1 MVSNMS
7 WVLVNSEPL
16 MEFEKPTLNKVV
28 DIGGLGVHKHENQT
42 MYGMGSYSEPKRA
55 HCSHLV
61 RQRAKSKFMPESM
74 KRAIMHVINSFPN
87 VTFIWKYEEPDDAIL
102 RGVDNLI
109 PSKWTPQSCLLA
121 DKRLKLFI
129 THGGAGSMMESAQQ
143 AKPLIVVPLFGD
155 QTRNAKLIEKFG
167 FGILL
172 EKGRLTDSNVL
183 REAIEQILTD
193 SKYQTAANRISRLL
207 SRRPFSPEEK
217 LVKTVELA
225 AEFGD
230 LPELKVAGRD
240 LGYVAYYNLDLL
252 FILAAIF
259 AAIISLM
266 IYVLLRISMRYFVTV
281 KVKVH

>member
-1 MVSNMS
+1 
-7 WVLVNSEPL
+7 
-16 MEFEKPTLNKVV
+16 
-28 DIGGLGVHKHENQT
+28 
-42 MYGMGSYSEPKRA
+42 Y
-55 HCSHLV
+55 
-61 RQRAKSKFMPESM
+61 
-74 KRAIMHVINSFPN
+74 PN
-87 VTFIWKYEEPDDAIL
+87 ITFIWKYEEPDDAIFN
-102 RGVDNLI
+102 GIDNLI

-121 DKRLKLFI
+121 DRRLTLFI
-129 THGGAGSMMESAQQ
+129 THGGAGSMMESAHH

-155 QTRNAKLIEKFG
+155 QTRNAKLIEKYG

-230 LPELKVAGRD
+230 LPELKVSGRN

-252 FILAAIF
+252 FIFVVIF
-259 AAIISLM
+259 AALLCPV
-266 IYVLLRISMRYFVTV
+266 IYVLLRIFRHYFVTV
-281 KVKVH
+281 KVKLN

>member
-1 MVSNMS
+1 
-7 WVLVNSEPL
+7 
-16 MEFEKPTLNKVV
+16 
-28 DIGGLGVHKHENQT
+28 
-42 MYGMGSYSEPKRA
+42 
-55 HCSHLV
+55 
-61 RQRAKSKFMPESM
+61 
-74 KRAIMHVINSFPN
+74 
-87 VTFIWKYEEPDDAIL
+87 
-102 RGVDNLI
+102 
-109 PSKWTPQSCLLA
+109 
-121 DKRLKLFI
+121 
-129 THGGAGSMMESAQQ
+129 MMESAQQ

-167 FGILL
+167 FGIFL
-172 EKGRLTDSNVL
+172 EKSRLSDSNVL

-266 IYVLLRISMRYFVTV
+266 IYVLLRISMHHFVTV